1 MVDLK
6 EKGNLKKV
14 FLSEVLFLKNL
25 TEESKTLF
33 LGAASRMFWTYPCE
47 DDLTVNKSTPH

>member
-1 MVDLK
+1 MMVDLK

-14 FLSEVLFLKNL
+14 FLSEVLFFKNL

-33 LGAASRMFWTYPCE
+33 GGAASRMFWT
-47 DDLTVNKSTPH
+47 